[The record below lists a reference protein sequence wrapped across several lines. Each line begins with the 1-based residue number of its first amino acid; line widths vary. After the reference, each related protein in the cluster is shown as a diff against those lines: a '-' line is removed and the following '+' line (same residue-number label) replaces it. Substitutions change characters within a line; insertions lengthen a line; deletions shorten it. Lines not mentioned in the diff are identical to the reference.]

1 MQLILL
7 SKYTWFYRKYIRGFS
22 IQTGTLL
29 TVIIILYIVTLPPQD
44 FLAKNEHEK
53 LRSLKETI
61 ITHLQNKLSWAG
73 RVYVEAHLVQRLPRG
88 RP

>member
-1 MQLILL
+1 MQLIYCLNIRG
-7 SKYTWFYRKYIRGFS
+7 FYRKYIRGFS
-22 IQTGTLL
+22 IRTGTLL

-61 ITHLQNKLSWAG
+61 ITHLQNKLSWA
-73 RVYVEAHLVQRLPRG
+73 RNVYVEAHLVQRLPRG